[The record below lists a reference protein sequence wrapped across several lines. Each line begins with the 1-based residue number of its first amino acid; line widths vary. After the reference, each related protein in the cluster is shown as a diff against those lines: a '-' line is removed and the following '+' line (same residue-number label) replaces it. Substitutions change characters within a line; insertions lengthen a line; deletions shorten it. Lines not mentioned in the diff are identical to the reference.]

1 MLSQQFC
8 SSIREERYLQSI
20 MYVLIL
26 VVIIILKFIEN
37 SPGNSCYYKHFITGQ
52 VQIAKGNIKTLGEKV
67 N

>member
-37 SPGNSCYYKHFITGQ
+37 SPGNSCYYKHFTTGQ
-52 VQIAKGNIKTLGEKV
+52 VHIAKGNIKTLGEKV